1 VIEPPIYKA
10 HRIHTR
16 RLFSGAWVGTIVNV
30 GTRTVPTR
38 DALTETVTRV
48 PGEYESEDR
57 AIQAARAY
65 IDREV
70 REVPA

>member
-1 VIEPPIYKA
+1 VREPPVYKQ
-10 HRIHTR
+10 HRIHTT
-16 RLFSGAWVGTIVNV
+16 RLPSGPWICMIVNT
-30 GTRTVPTR
+30 GRRTVRTK

-65 IDREV
+65 IDWEV
-70 REVPA
+70 RDVAE